1 MYIPREKTAL
11 HGRFAHPSR
20 RNRPL
25 NRFYPFRF
33 LLIVTIMK
41 VPLLAER
48 PVPVPNPSAHSPFL
62 SSVQKEMRP
71 YQHRAT
77 ARILLSFL
85 QVFPTV
91 YRIWPFR
98 RDIARPYKVFPTVY
112 RIWSCCVKRLCLP
125 HPAKPISHAN
135 LK

>member
-1 MYIPREKTAL
+1 MYISREKTAL
-11 HGRFAHPSR
+11 HGQFAHPSR

-77 ARILLSFL
+77 ARILLSFFRSSPQYTGYGHSGAIL
-85 QVFPTV
+85 PGRTRSSPQYTGYGHAALRDYAF
-91 YRIWPFR
+91 RIQQSQYLMQ
-98 RDIARPYKVFPTVY
+98 I
-112 RIWSCCVKRLCLP
+112 
-125 HPAKPISHAN
+125 
-135 LK
+135 